1 MSSNLSANVRKPE
14 PSQQWQRVS
23 KLSPSRLQALGS
35 SGWEASGTCGGSGGW
50 KIGVTKRRKNNIQE
64 QSGLVHCLK
73 AKLWQPS
80 EPLSFLLYHVFLA
93 WVGEFYWVSC
103 VQMLLQ
109 KQFKSHFMYKDSKVG
124 KLSKMN
130 KENSRAKWRGLS
142 LPLFLTVFT
151 SHFKSWPHGEVTIYY
166 ISQEELW
173 GSSQCSWTMLRYHNS
188 STG

>member
-1 MSSNLSANVRKPE
+1 MFQECLNIMIFWDTKSAEGFLHFQVYH
-14 PSQQWQRVS
+14 
-23 KLSPSRLQALGS
+23 GS
-35 SGWEASGTCGGSGGW
+35 TF
-50 KIGVTKRRKNNIQE
+50 QE

-142 LPLFLTVFT
+142 LPLFLIVLTP
-151 SHFKSWPHGEVTIYY
+151 HFKRWPHGEVTIYY
-166 ISQEELW
+166 LSQEELW
-173 GSSQCSWTMLRYHNS
+173 GSSQRSWTMLRYHNS
-188 STG
+188 STGLQKF